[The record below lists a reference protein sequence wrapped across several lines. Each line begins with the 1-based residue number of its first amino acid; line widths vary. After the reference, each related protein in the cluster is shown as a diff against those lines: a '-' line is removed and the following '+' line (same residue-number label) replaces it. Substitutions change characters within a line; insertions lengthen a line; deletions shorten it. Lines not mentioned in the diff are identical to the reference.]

1 MSVYDI
7 YCGLIKGSGKV
18 LLFVVGII
26 LIILFGIPAILMIPP
41 LIIVFFCLWT
51 LGVLIVKSI
60 RDPSDPQ
67 IFGEEEHPVLIR
79 IGIAALCILIGA
91 LCSWWFWSVLT
102 NCLN

>member
-41 LIIVFFCLWT
+41 LIIAFFCLWT
-51 LGVLIVKSI
+51 LG
-60 RDPSDPQ
+60 
-67 IFGEEEHPVLIR
+67 G
-79 IGIAALCILIGA
+79 
-91 LCSWWFWSVLT
+91 
-102 NCLN
+102 CL